1 MKIQSNTETFRN
13 AQEEVYDTLVN
24 FTKRIQVPAVPKI
37 SNWSVTDDTCS
48 FTLNGMIT
56 CQLRLTEQVPC
67 SKVCY
72 HIDTDKRI
80 SADAV
85 VNIAP
90 AGEGSTVQVE
100 AEADV
105 PFFMQALIKGPVEQ
119 ALNQAISK
127 IKEMAERGEYGI

>member
-1 MKIQSNTETFRN
+1 
-13 AQEEVYDTLVN
+13 
-24 FTKRIQVPAVPKI
+24 
-37 SNWSVTDDTCS
+37 
-48 FTLNGMIT
+48 MIT
-56 CQLRLTEQVPC
+56 CQLRLTEQIPY

-72 HIDTDKRI
+72 HIDTDNRI
-80 SADAV
+80 AADAV

>member
-1 MKIQSNTETFRN
+1 MKIQSNIETFRN

-24 FTKRIQVPAVPKI
+24 FTKRIQVPAVPQI

-85 VNIAP
+85 VHIAP
-90 AGEGSTVQVE
+90 EGEGSTVQVE

-105 PFFMQALIKGPVEQ
+105 PLFMQALIKGPVEQ
-119 ALNQAISK
+119 ALNQALSK